1 MQSFPVALL
10 ELVHDPAIVF
20 EPESEIVLDVNA
32 RACELYGRTRDAFV
46 GLSLRD
52 ISRDPLTGTH
62 RIRETLAGEEAREF
76 QTVQFGHDGRELVL
90 SVRATPVE
98 YEGRPAILSVNRQIA
113 AEAAEW
119 QLALDAVPAAILLVD
134 DNARIVR
141 ANRRALAISG
151 SDDLAQLTGRELA
164 AAGKGEPWAS
174 AARLLRLAYENVMT
188 LSGKVDDEATG
199 RSWSVSVTLPPA
211 STTRGVV
218 VISDITAMVNLEA
231 EVHRVEALAEFGQVV
246 AGVAHEVRTPL
257 FALAT
262 TIEVLEGSSLRS
274 GDEKARRRFEMM
286 RAQITRLNVLM
297 HDLLEYGKAPA
308 LDVLLQPLDRSI
320 VEAVRLN
327 AAAARERAVEVRN
340 EFPAGTPSLLL
351 DEPRMVTAL
360 RNVVENAVQHAPSG
374 SVVTIRGGL
383 REGSG
388 RVVCVIEDS
397 GSGFPPQD
405 LSSVMVPFFTRRT
418 GGTGLGLAI
427 VQRTVEL
434 HGGRVLAE
442 NRAEGGARVTI
453 ELPVAS

>member
-1 MQSFPVALL
+1 MQTLPAALL

-20 EPESEIVLDVNA
+20 EPENEIVLDVNA
-32 RACELYGRTRDAFV
+32 RACELYGRARDSFV
-46 GLSLRD
+46 GLSLRQ
-52 ISRDPLTGTH
+52 ISRDPLIGVH
-62 RIRETLAGEEAREF
+62 RIRETLDGSEPREF

-90 SVRATPVE
+90 AVRATPVE
-98 YEGRPAILSVNRQIA
+98 YEGRRAILSINRQIA
-113 AEAAEW
+113 AEAGEW

-134 DNARIVR
+134 DNSRIVR

-151 SDDLAQLTGRELA
+151 SDDLTQLTGRELA

-188 LSGKVDDEATG
+188 LSGKVEDAATG
-199 RSWSVSVTLPPA
+199 RSWSVSVNLPPC

-218 VISDITAMVNLEA
+218 VINDVTAMVNLAA

-262 TIEVLEGSSLRS
+262 TIEVLEASSLRS
-274 GDEKARRRFEMM
+274 GDEKGRRRFEMM

-320 VEAVRLN
+320 VEAIRLN
-327 AAAARERAVEVRN
+327 TDAARERSVEIRN

-351 DEPRMVTAL
+351 DGPRMVTAL
-360 RNVVENAVQHAPSG
+360 RNVIENAVQHAPSG
-374 SVVTIRGGL
+374 SVVTIRGCV

-388 RVVCVIEDS
+388 RVVCVVDDT
-397 GSGFPPQD
+397 GAGFPPQD
-405 LSSVMVPFFTRRT
+405 LRSVMEPFFTRRT

-442 NRAEGGARVTI
+442 NRSEGGARLTI